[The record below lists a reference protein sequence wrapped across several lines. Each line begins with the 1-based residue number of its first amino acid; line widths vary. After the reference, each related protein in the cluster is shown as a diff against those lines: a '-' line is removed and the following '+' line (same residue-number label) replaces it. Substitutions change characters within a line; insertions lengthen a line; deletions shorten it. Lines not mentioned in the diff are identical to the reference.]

1 MFVNDM
7 PETARSKLVLL
18 AEDALLIEAA
28 KALAAKT
35 EIIVIHNREGITN
48 GVVTKTDVVRQMST
62 CQGGACQ
69 CPVSSVMTRDVLWCH
84 GHERLQD
91 VALRMKARDLKC
103 IPLVDDANRA
113 IGLLTARAILGVLL
127 GDAEHEEDLLVD
139 YVSGVGYR

>member
-18 AEDALLIEAA
+18 ADDALLIEAA

-35 EIIVIHNREGITN
+35 EIIVIHNREGIAQ

-69 CPVSSVMTRDVLWCH
+69 CPVSSVMTRNVLWCY

-103 IPLVDDANRA
+103 IPLLDETNRA
-113 IGLLTARAILGVLL
+113 IGLLTSRAILEVLL
-127 GDAEHEEDLLVD
+127 GDAEHVEDVLVD